1 MRKRGRAGRAQ
12 IRTCRPTAIS
22 PPRPAWSTTAYAIRD
37 GERPT
42 PGSALRAV
50 PGAGSIR
57 AGTPIV
63 DYDPAQAIKSR
74 KAILDRVATD
84 RIMVMGY
91 HFPFP
96 AIGHVVRRDTAYHWE
111 AAQWAW

>member
-1 MRKRGRAGRAQ
+1 MNESSTILTPASAQAEDAGQAGAESLNGN
-12 IRTCRPTAIS
+12 PD
-22 PPRPAWSTTAYAIRD
+22 W
-37 GERPT
+37 T
-42 PGSALRAV
+42 PV
-50 PGAGSIR
+50 F
-57 AGTPIV
+57 

-84 RIMVMGY
+84 GVMAMGY

-96 AIGHVVRRDTAYHWE
+96 AIGHVVRHGTAYHWE

>member
-1 MRKRGRAGRAQ
+1 MGTLLAERGGNVP
-12 IRTCRPTAIS
+12 IIL
-22 PPRPAWSTTAYAIRD
+22 D
-37 GERPT
+37 D
-42 PGSALRAV
+42 ALVYCDDDRINALFD
-50 PGAGSIR
+50 AL
-57 AGTPIV
+57 TPIF

-74 KAILDRVATD
+74 KAVLNRVATD

-96 AIGHVVRRDTAYHWE
+96 AIGHVVRHGTAYHWE